1 MESVK
6 NVQKSK
12 IYCYDCKKR
21 IKIKDNN
28 VQDGVLLG
36 YEDNGKKIKI
46 FKCNK
51 CFEKDS
57 SLKNFRKCEVYSR
70 IVGYL
75 RPVQQWN
82 KGKEQEF
89 RERKEF
95 VQGEV

>member
-12 IYCYDCKKR
+12 IYCYDCKKE
-21 IKIKDNN
+21 IKIKGNKIQN
-28 VQDGVLLG
+28 GVLLS
-36 YEDNGKKIKI
+36 YNDNGEEIKI
-46 FKCNK
+46 FKCNE

-57 SLKNFRKCEVYSR
+57 NLRNFRKCEVYSR

-82 KGKEQEF
+82 KGKKQEF
-89 RERKEF
+89 KERREF
-95 VQGEV
+95 VQEGA